1 MKKKNEFFDV
11 IKDCKKLIRKGNKSI
26 RMTLEKRENEYYNT
40 EIISVK
46 SKISGK
52 EIFTLR
58 VETDPVSADYKLS
71 CDNNNYMPKTWC
83 KNRQIKSLRRVAER
97 YAIKQYKA
105 YVRG

>member
-11 IKDCKKLIRKGNKSI
+11 VKDCKKLIRKDNKSI
-26 RMTLEKRENEYYNT
+26 RMTLEKRFNEYYDT

-46 SKISGK
+46 SKFSGK

-58 VETDPVSADYKLS
+58 VETDPESAEYKLF
-71 CDNNNYMPKTWC
+71 CDNKNYVPNGWL
-83 KNRQIKSLRRVAER
+83 QIRKMKRLRKVSER